1 MATEVNRSTASHCM
15 PHLVLL
21 GDSIL
26 DNGAYTGAGPD
37 VIAQVKQRLP
47 AGWRASLSAVDG
59 ATTAGIPAQLRALPA
74 EATHLVLSVG
84 GNDALRYMGLLGVR
98 VRSSGEALLLL
109 ADAAQEF
116 EHAYRTAVEAC
127 LKPGLPLVVCTIYH
141 GSFPDPD
148 FQRRAVVAL
157 TLFNDVILRV
167 AIDRQL
173 AVVDLRRICR
183 SAADY
188 ANPIEPSSAGGAKI
202 ADALVRAVTAPVHAG
217 RGAQIYG
224 G

>member
-1 MATEVNRSTASHCM
+1 MATEASRSTVGHCM
-15 PHLVLL
+15 SHLVLL
-21 GDSIL
+21 GDSVL

-37 VIAQVKQRLP
+37 VIAQVKQRIP
-47 AGWRASLSAVDG
+47 ANWRASLGAVDG

-74 EATHLVLSVG
+74 DATHLVLSVG
-84 GNDALRYMGLLGVR
+84 GNNALRYTDLLDVR
-98 VRSSGEALLLL
+98 VRSSGEALSLL

-116 EHAYRTAVEAC
+116 EHAYRTAVDAC

-148 FQRRAVVAL
+148 FQRRAAVVL
-157 TLFNDVILRV
+157 TVFNDAILRV
-167 AIDRQL
+167 AIDRRL
-173 AVVDLRRICR
+173 AVVDLRCIC
-183 SAADY
+183 SSTADY
-188 ANPIEPSSAGGAKI
+188 ANPIEPSSVGGAKI
-202 ADALVRAVTAPVHAG
+202 ADALVRAVTAEAHAG